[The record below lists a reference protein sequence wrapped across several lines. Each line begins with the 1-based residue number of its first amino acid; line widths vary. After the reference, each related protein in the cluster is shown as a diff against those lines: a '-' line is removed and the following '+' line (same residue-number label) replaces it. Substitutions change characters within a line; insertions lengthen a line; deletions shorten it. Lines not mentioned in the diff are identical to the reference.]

1 MKVLAVRWAGAPTH
15 CVFPLNY
22 SPALLQALLCCT
34 PHYLSSLISPCGNG
48 YGFGN
53 VWCTS
58 YIVCNRAKGVTLANP
73 REKQSN
79 FSAVPSWKWRSHIQQ
94 RTVLLLVF
102 QSHTSGIVGRLRC
115 RQEVVPLGHLKQ
127 VLNCITAKGSYLKSL
142 FWRLFTHIYAYT
154 HTYKDPD
161 QDEHL
166 CLSPDNC
173 HTPSWRQNH
182 VSDVYEPFQCRC
194 SHMVCRPFLA
204 VTLRH
209 PCLPLCAA
217 LVVFF
222 SCCRVVS
229 QHLDRQVVYPLVID
243 IFISIVLVIMNK
255 MFIIQ
260 EVLDVTHSVFK
271 LHSLNE
277 ESFDAYFISLLVIWI
292 SLLPFSS
299 PPLCM
304 CVCVLGHVCMNAI
317 CMWVWRPEESI
328 GSCGA
333 GVKGSHELPDTGAMD
348 WAEVV
353 WRTVRSLNCWA
364 NSPAFRYT
372 LLWSD
377 Y

>member
-1 MKVLAVRWAGAPTH
+1 
-15 CVFPLNY
+15 
-22 SPALLQALLCCT
+22 
-34 PHYLSSLISPCGNG
+34 
-48 YGFGN
+48 
-53 VWCTS
+53 
-58 YIVCNRAKGVTLANP
+58 
-73 REKQSN
+73 
-79 FSAVPSWKWRSHIQQ
+79 
-94 RTVLLLVF
+94 
-102 QSHTSGIVGRLRC
+102 
-115 RQEVVPLGHLKQ
+115 
-127 VLNCITAKGSYLKSL
+127 
-142 FWRLFTHIYAYT
+142 
-154 HTYKDPD
+154 
-161 QDEHL
+161 
-166 CLSPDNC
+166 
-173 HTPSWRQNH
+173 
-182 VSDVYEPFQCRC
+182 
-194 SHMVCRPFLA
+194 MVCRPFLA

-317 CMWVWRPEESI
+317 CM
-328 GSCGA
+328 
-333 GVKGSHELPDTGAMD
+333 
-348 WAEVV
+348 
-353 WRTVRSLNCWA
+353 
-364 NSPAFRYT
+364 
-372 LLWSD
+372 
-377 Y
+377 